1 MTSKEITQT
10 EVGVPAGYQADLAYW
25 LREIAYQLAV
35 MNEQGGEYIKIPKPK
50 IGPSVLKPRGQE

>member
-1 MTSKEITQT
+1 MTAKDIKQGNV
-10 EVGVPAGYQADLAYW
+10 EVPPGYQADLAFW
-25 LREIAYQLAV
+25 LKEIAYQLAV